1 MKFFVNGDFSNSRL
15 LQIILFFTL
24 LYILILWIP
33 NMLLYIEKVGFTYNS
48 VVNYYLGS
56 EEEFKNPVSY
66 LGLLELTHFH
76 PFVFAPA
83 LLLVNHLTAFIN
95 VPQSLKLS
103 LILLSFLSGM
113 GNIGAGWLVRFVS
126 PIFAYLK
133 IGSFI
138 VFQISFLILLVLSFI
153 AIGVYQ
159 KGKDGQPERG

>member
-24 LYILILWIP
+24 LYILILWIT
-33 NMLLYIEKVGFTYNS
+33 NILLYIEKVGFTYNS

-76 PFVFAPA
+76 LFVFALA
-83 LLLVNHLTAFIN
+83 LLLVNQLTAFIN

>member
-24 LYILILWIP
+24 LYIAILWIT
-33 NMLLYIEKVGFTYNS
+33 NILLYVEKAGFTYIS
-48 VVNYYLGS
+48 VVNYYRGS

-66 LGLLELTHFH
+66 LGLLEVTHFH
-76 PFVFAPA
+76 LLVFAIA
-83 LLLVNHLTAFIN
+83 LLLVNHLAAFIN

-138 VFQISFLILLVLSFI
+138 VFQISFLILLVFSFI
-153 AIGVYQ
+153 ALGVYQ
-159 KGKDGQPERG
+159 KGKHGQAERG

>member
-24 LYILILWIP
+24 LYILILWIT
-33 NMLLYIEKVGFTYNS
+33 NILLYIEKVGFTYNS

-76 PFVFAPA
+76 LFVFALA

-103 LILLSFLSGM
+103 LIFCPFFPVWG
-113 GNIGAGWLVRFVS
+113 I
-126 PIFAYLK
+126 
-133 IGSFI
+133 
-138 VFQISFLILLVLSFI
+138 
-153 AIGVYQ
+153 
-159 KGKDGQPERG
+159 